1 MTKDIPAFVAA
12 SEKLETSQYEMTN
25 LFFFI
30 LEKEKMSFPPATVKP
45 YEEFLGTTALPGSVT
60 PNKDKRSPMLR
71 ARESMNSSSR
81 RSGVASN
88 LLLSPLKAIA
98 LSSPRSKSSRV
109 SSGALFTTELDT
121 GLEPTLPTVAPDL
134 ALTLDLDPWP

>member
-30 LEKEKMSFPPATVKP
+30 LEKEKMSFPPVSVKP
-45 YEEFLGTTALPGSVT
+45 YEEFLGTTALTGHVT

-71 ARESMNSSSR
+71 AREAMNTSR
-81 RSGVASN
+81 RSGVGAN

-98 LSSPRSKSSRV
+98 LSSPRNKSARV
-109 SSGALFTTELDT
+109 SPPVLTT
-121 GLEPTLPTVAPDL
+121 
-134 ALTLDLDPWP
+134 